1 MRPEAVRAL
10 GEEPALHP
18 LVRAAGEAGRLPS
31 WVRVDARRRA
41 HLERVAALIGGWAEE
56 LGRSPRE
63 RVRWRAAGLLHD
75 ALKGDDP
82 DELRI
87 WAGRDWPAPLR
98 HGPALAA
105 RLRSEGV
112 RDDELLLAV
121 AYHSVGHPSFEE
133 LGQYLYLADFLD
145 PGRRFRETRRRG
157 LRERLPRD
165 REAVL
170 VEVAALRLGRVLESR
185 HSILRESV
193 EFWNRLV
200 GA

>member
-1 MRPEAVRAL
+1 MTPEAVRL
-10 GEEPALHP
+10 SGGEPALHP
-18 LVRAAGEAGRLPS
+18 LVRGAGEGGRLPS
-31 WVRVDARRRA
+31 WVQVEARRRA
-41 HLERVAALIGGWAEE
+41 HLEGVADLMGGWAEE
-56 LGRSPRE
+56 LGRSPRD
-63 RVRWRAAGLLHD
+63 RIRWRAAGLLHD

-87 WAGRDWPAPLR
+87 LAGRDWPAPLR

-112 RDDELLLAV
+112 RDEELLVAV
-121 AYHSVGHPSFEE
+121 AYHSVGHPSFGE

-145 PGRRFRETRRRG
+145 PGRRFRRARRRA
-157 LRERLPRD
+157 LRERLPGH

-170 VEVAALRLGRVLESR
+170 VEVAALRLGRLLR
-185 HSILRESV
+185 DRRAILRESV

-200 GA
+200 GE